1 MDNVEGGNRPYHHGD
16 LRHAL
21 LQAAEEELK
30 EKGIEGFTLRG
41 CAKRAGV
48 SHAAP
53 AHHFRDADAL
63 LTALAAV
70 AYARLTA
77 AMAARSAKAKEDA
90 ADQLVAIGLGYIDFA
105 TAEPALFKL
114 MFSSDKPDFSD
125 PVLGEAATA
134 AYKALVE
141 AVCAAKGS
149 DDEDAAAPDIAAAW
163 AMVHGIAELV
173 NSGQLRMFSAMG
185 PGKRQEVYRTL
196 LRRVLPHPGRGVS
209 QPLQ

>member
-1 MDNVEGGNRPYHHGD
+1 MDNIASGKRPYHHGD
-16 LRHAL
+16 LRQAL

-125 PVLGEAATA
+125 PVLGEAAAA
-134 AYKALVE
+134 AYTALVR
-141 AVCAAKGS
+141 AVCAAKGTS
-149 DDEDAAAPDIAAAW
+149 DEDAAAPDIAAAW

-173 NSGQLRMFSAMG
+173 NSCRLRMLAAMA
-185 PGKRQEVYRTL
+185 PDKREKTYRTIL
-196 LRRVLPHPGRGVS
+196 TRVLPKPNS
-209 QPLQ
+209 D